1 MKLSKR
7 LPLSLVLWIILSYA
21 ATNIQAQPNGNG
33 AAQRV
38 AYKVGFLGVPC
49 HPQVDWNAAN
59 LRRMKKLGFNVL
71 QLNIAWGYRPNDEP
85 LNLEDVIDLPPGMAL
100 TPGDKDRKEARTPE
114 RIAARS
120 AKLRQRIEISR
131 QFGFR
136 TMFHFGTPAVLY
148 PPESPGSSDALL
160 DQCIRDEP
168 TMDRYVTLIK
178 AFHAKFPG
186 VDDLLCY
193 TYDQNA
199 WLCSE
204 AGACPRCQG
213 VPLSERVSKFI
224 NTLARTWRELKP
236 KGTWFWEPWEL
247 SAGQT
252 YQSLD
257 LLDASCVGLSLHS
270 SIAEVQIALPADRWF
285 RNMLTKAADRNIP
298 VIGELWTGSPTEEM
312 EPFLHIA
319 TPLATLRALRAVN
332 NAGKLKGIKE
342 YYGNVPDKED
352 PNLRMT
358 GIFFKNPGISDE
370 GALAKLAQPYNQAAE
385 GVATYWKLSSE
396 AIEMYPWD
404 VSWRAREVGRSD
416 PRHPMTAAVLKGAS
430 WQTPEW
436 QSNRRTAFMRT
447 DQTDSPN
454 FWMREDIQ
462 LRFEQSASKMQAA
475 ITAAQT
481 VQSKIPIAFKATFD
495 KSVEELAGLKTR
507 VLAYAYHLRET
518 NLADLIRAAAKQG
531 LKVNEQNVQE
541 LRALLVKD
549 QKNMGSA
556 EPMGSAITL
565 FDSDLDKF
573 METYF
578 LSSAPSS
585 KMENWDSPAF
595 WSITSQ

>member
-1 MKLSKR
+1 M
-7 LPLSLVLWIILSYA
+7 
-21 ATNIQAQPNGNG
+21 
-33 AAQRV
+33 
-38 AYKVGFLGVPC
+38 
-49 HPQVDWNAAN
+49 
-59 LRRMKKLGFNVL
+59 
-71 QLNIAWGYRPNDEP
+71 
-85 LNLEDVIDLPPGMAL
+85 
-100 TPGDKDRKEARTPE
+100 
-114 RIAARS
+114 
-120 AKLRQRIEISR
+120 
-131 QFGFR
+131 
-136 TMFHFGTPAVLY
+136 
-148 PPESPGSSDALL
+148 
-160 DQCIRDEP
+160 
-168 TMDRYVTLIK
+168 
-178 AFHAKFPG
+178 
-186 VDDLLCY
+186 
-193 TYDQNA
+193 
-199 WLCSE
+199 
-204 AGACPRCQG
+204 
-213 VPLSERVSKFI
+213 
-224 NTLARTWRELKP
+224 
-236 KGTWFWEPWEL
+236 
-247 SAGQT
+247 
-252 YQSLD
+252 
-257 LLDASCVGLSLHS
+257 
-270 SIAEVQIALPADRWF
+270 
-285 RNMLTKAADRNIP
+285 
-298 VIGELWTGSPTEEM
+298 
-312 EPFLHIA
+312 
-319 TPLATLRALRAVN
+319 
-332 NAGKLKGIKE
+332 
-342 YYGNVPDKED
+342 
-352 PNLRMT
+352 
-358 GIFFKNPGISDE
+358 
-370 GALAKLAQPYNQAAE
+370 AQPYNQAAE